1 MTGQKGCRR
10 KDKALCYHT
19 LKKAFPPCFLNKVF
33 CISVCNWALQITQ
46 QALLPIGD
54 TVRLAVCPAKSSR
67 ICFNLHFKVEVRE
80 EITCWEVIG
89 KQEAAASHLCF

>member
-1 MTGQKGCRR
+1 MLPYLEKGFSPLFFEQGVLHFRLQLGLANYTAGPVAHR
-10 KDKALCYHT
+10 GYSEAG
-19 LKKAFPPCFLNKVF
+19 
-33 CISVCNWALQITQ
+33 SVSRQRENF
-46 QALLPIGD
+46 
-54 TVRLAVCPAKSSR
+54 RKSSR